1 MLSNIVFLPNAANG
15 NSISKAGWFYRTA
28 KIMCNTK
35 RTLSESIE
43 NLSVTLIRQSVAT
56 GSLQKPPIQ
65 FIAPY
70 ILSRIS
76 QEIFFTVTKSTAL
89 VNATPLHQI
98 QKFASHHQVFQI
110 TKSPEFRTQRR
121 LNFLRN
127 SFLKIQTI
135 FDFDQKKAS
144 YVRAYPCKVHIKQ
157 TYHKITLQ
165 LFQLETLE
173 TDGVFT
179 SIYAQAVVG
188 TSIPGKTLECYV
200 INYTT

>member
-1 MLSNIVFLPNAANG
+1 MLPTATRSV
-15 NSISKAGWFYRTA
+15 KAGWFYRTA
-28 KIMCNTK
+28 KIICNTK

-43 NLSVTLIRQSVAT
+43 NLSVTLIRQSVAI

-89 VNATPLHQI
+89 VNAIPLHQI

-110 TKSPEFRTQRR
+110 TKSPEFRMRT
-121 LNFLRN
+121 FLEIP
-127 SFLKIQTI
+127 LKIQTI

-144 YVRAYPCKVHIKQ
+144 YVRAYPCKVHMKQ

-173 TDGVFT
+173 TA
-179 SIYAQAVVG
+179 YLQAYMHKL
-188 TSIPGKTLECYV
+188 S
-200 INYTT
+200 